1 MVNVIDYVPGD
12 TVLHR
17 LNPIAKLAL
26 AAGIIIATF
35 LGDTYPMLLGLL
47 ALTLVLGAY
56 AGVFKNL
63 LSLLKPS
70 SGSVRVAGLDTRE
83 VPTSAIAARCA
94 TLFQNPDRQ
103 LCKDTVL
110 EEVAFGLELQGV
122 EAQEAKAG
130 CPVLRVA
137 PR

>member
-26 AAGIIIATF
+26 ASGIIIATF

-47 ALTLVLGAY
+47 ALTLALGAY

-63 LSLLKPS
+63 LSLLKLLIPLAVVMLALGRGR
-70 SGSVRVAGLDTRE
+70 GSDIAFGPFMTFGALTAVTLAGL
-83 VPTSAIAARCA
+83 A
-94 TLFQNPDRQ
+94 
-103 LCKDTVL
+103 
-110 EEVAFGLELQGV
+110 GV
-122 EAQEAKAG
+122 G
-130 CPVLRVA
+130 G
-137 PR
+137 